1 MRILHIS
8 DLHIVPGV
16 GEEIYGVD
24 SFASLERVL
33 HQGSSADP
41 DLIVATG
48 DLTERGDTESYLRLQ
63 KLLLSI
69 GLPVFVV
76 PGNHDSPRR
85 MASDLCRDRIR
96 FEGVHDQ
103 AGWRLIFLD
112 SRVRGEPHGRISA
125 DQQAELQRSLRAAP
139 HLHALVALHH
149 TPISPCPS
157 FGCQLL
163 GASEFLAHLSSHPN
177 ARVVI
182 AGHSHIA
189 AEARF
194 QELRVVTTPSTCAE
208 AIHEPAGSCP
218 DLVDFWASHRFS
230 QARHGYRILE
240 LEPNGAFSSKVH
252 WLANPVAA

>member
-16 GEEIYGVD
+16 GDEITGVD

-48 DLTERGDTESYLRLQ
+48 DLTERGDTESNLRIQ

-139 HLHALVALHH
+139 QLHALDL
-149 TPISPCPS
+149 
-157 FGCQLL
+157 
-163 GASEFLAHLSSHPN
+163 ED
-177 ARVVI
+177 R
-182 AGHSHIA
+182 
-189 AEARF
+189 
-194 QELRVVTTPSTCAE
+194 
-208 AIHEPAGSCP
+208 SCP
-218 DLVDFWASHRFS
+218 DSPVHQPRLE
-230 QARHGYRILE
+230 AREARERGNRPSPCIQ
-240 LEPNGAFSSKVH
+240 GS
-252 WLANPVAA
+252 